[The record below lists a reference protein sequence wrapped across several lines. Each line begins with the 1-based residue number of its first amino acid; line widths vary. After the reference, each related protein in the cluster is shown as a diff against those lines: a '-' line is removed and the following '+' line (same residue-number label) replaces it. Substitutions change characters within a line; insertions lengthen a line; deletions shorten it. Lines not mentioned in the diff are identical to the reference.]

1 MSNELRLVLYVA
13 AFVLFVVEALWHRS
27 LTAAGLAVLTLI
39 PLWDTAEV
47 V

>member
-1 MSNELRLVLYVA
+1 MDNELRLILYVV
-13 AFVLFVVEALWHRS
+13 AFVLFVVEAIWHRS
-27 LTAAGLAVLTLI
+27 LTAAGLAVLTVI